1 MSRVDEV
8 ISCFRGGLNC
18 AQAVFSVYGP
28 LYGMERQQCICVAA
42 PFGAGIARTQDICGA
57 VTGALMVLG
66 LRYCHI
72 GLDVKAMKARAAA
85 DAREF
90 MRQFAGNHGSIRCR
104 ELLSRDITTEEGMKA
119 AKDAGDFERICAN
132 YVRDAAVL
140 LEDFLALP

>member
-8 ISCFRGGLNC
+8 ISGFRGGLNC

-57 VTGALMVLG
+57 VTGSLMVLG

-72 GLDVKAMKARAAA
+72 GLEVKPMKDRPPA

-90 MRQFAGNHGSIRCR
+90 MRQFAG
-104 ELLSRDITTEEGMKA
+104 TTAPYA
-119 AKDAGDFERICAN
+119 AASFSAVISPPKRDAGREGR
-132 YVRDAAVL
+132 R
-140 LEDFLALP
+140 